1 MTILKI
7 RYMKQERNIFV
18 NIGGAKLVAVVTLCF
33 SLVVIV
39 TVTNM
44 MSPSSTKFSF
54 FALAQ
59 EQQNF
64 TANLVGQDVVP
75 PPDTKATGTSE
86 FTLSSNGMSMN
97 YEVYVTD
104 IDGVTLAQIYQGQE
118 GENGPAVSTLI
129 RFKDITPSGPVNGL
143 LTQGIITADSLQ
155 GPLSGKQV
163 SDLTELIENNN
174 TYVEVQTTENPN
186 GEIRGQII
194 K

>member
-1 MTILKI
+1 
-7 RYMKQERNIFV
+7 MKQERNIFV
-18 NIGGAKLVAVVTLCF
+18 NIGSAKLVAVVTLCF

-75 PPDTKATGTSE
+75 PTDTKATGTSE
-86 FTLSSNGMSMN
+86 FTLNSNGMSMN

-104 IDGVTLAQIYQGQE
+104 IDDIILAQIYQGQE

-129 RFKDITPSGPVNGL
+129 RFKDTTPTGPVNGL
-143 LTQGIITADSLQ
+143 LTQGIITADNLQ

-163 SDLTELIENNN
+163 SDLTDLIENNN

>member
-1 MTILKI
+1 
-7 RYMKQERNIFV
+7 
-18 NIGGAKLVAVVTLCF
+18 
-33 SLVVIV
+33 
-39 TVTNM
+39 M
-44 MSPSSTKFSF
+44 MSPSAIKFPS

-75 PPDTKATGTSE
+75 PTNSKATGTSE
-86 FTLSSNGMSMN
+86 FTPSSDGMSMN

-118 GENGPAVSTLI
+118 DGNGPAFINTHTLQ
-129 RFKDITPSGPVNGL
+129 RYNSERSSEWAVNPRRYN
-143 LTQGIITADSLQ
+143 IDDLQ
-155 GPLSGKQV
+155 GPLIGKQV
-163 SDLTELIENNN
+163 SDLTELMENNN
-174 TYVEVQTTENPN
+174 TYVEIQTTENPN

>member
-1 MTILKI
+1 
-7 RYMKQERNIFV
+7 MKQDRNRFV
-18 NIGGAKLVAVVTLCF
+18 NKESTKFAVAVTLCL
-33 SLVVIV
+33 SLLVIL

-44 MSPSSTKFSF
+44 MSPSTIKFPS

-59 EQQNF
+59 GQQNF

-75 PPDTKATGTSE
+75 PTNSKATGTSE
-86 FTLSSNGMSMN
+86 FTLNSDGMSMT
-97 YEVYVTD
+97 YEVSVTD
-104 IDGVTLAQIYQGQE
+104 IDGVTLAQIYEGQE
-118 GENGPAVSTLI
+118 DENGPAVSTLI

-194 K
+194 N